1 MKCWALRSGLA
12 ARAVRRARGRSESEG
27 DRGAVRDAGQD
38 DQVQWSAVDHLDVG
52 LSPDKGLYD
61 KAVEAAQTAAPQ
73 RHKVRLKGGGVGQC
87 KS

>member
-38 DQVQWSAVDHLDVG
+38 DQVDVG

-61 KAVEAAQTAAPQ
+61 KAVEAAQTAARVARQ